1 MKYKVFT
8 HTIENSKTKVRKTTK
23 NILTILGCVVANL
36 AFAQNYIPYYPAD
49 WEFKNNAD
57 LVDFSQVKSVT
68 TKYLTLDENEEHPV
82 YETYLSWNNTY
93 QLTDYQ
99 FVNYNNSYADFDV
112 QIKYVNPNGNQ
123 INTVKIINPN
133 TLKPLE
139 EWQYTNG
146 SFDVEKISVKR
157 YLLNV
162 PEPDVFEVK
171 YEGNDDDYIQETVY
185 TPQKTIER
193 QTKRWYKRN
202 DNGTYQLIK
211 KLYLDDFLDQ
221 TDSLVLSEN
230 QKKQAHYII
239 NLGIAGK
246 TYYTYKP
253 RKVEVFGDE
262 HDYQQL
268 ERIVKDGKDTER
280 YEYEYDAKGNW
291 IVCKIYKMKE
301 SKWELTDIKRRE
313 FEYRN

>member
-1 MKYKVFT
+1 M
-8 HTIENSKTKVRKTTK
+8 KTTK
-23 NILTILGCVVANL
+23 NILTILGCVLANL
-36 AFAQNYIPYYPAD
+36 AFAQNYLPYYPAD

-221 TDSLVLSEN
+221 TDSLVLGEN

-268 ERIVKDGKDTER
+268 ERIAKDGRDTER

>member
-1 MKYKVFT
+1 M
-8 HTIENSKTKVRKTTK
+8 KTTK
-23 NILTILGCVVANL
+23 NILTILGCVLANL
-36 AFAQNYIPYYPAD
+36 AFAQNYLPYYPAD

-57 LVDFSQVKSVT
+57 LVDFSQVTGVT
-68 TKYLTLDENEEHPV
+68 TKYLTLDGNKENPV
-82 YETYLSWNNTY
+82 FEYYLQWNSTY
-93 QLTDYQ
+93 QLVFFQ
-99 FVNYNNSYADFDV
+99 FVDNNNSDATFAVEINYT
-112 QIKYVNPNGNQ
+112 NPNGNALKS
-123 INTVKIINPN
+123 VEIINPK
-133 TLKPLE
+133 TAKILE
-139 EWQYTNG
+139 EREYTNG

-268 ERIVKDGKDTER
+268 ERIAKDGRDTER

-313 FEYRN
+313 IEYRN

>member
-8 HTIENSKTKVRKTTK
+8 HTIENSKTKVRKTAK

-36 AFAQNYIPYYPAD
+36 AFSQNYIPYYPAD
-49 WEFKNNAD
+49 WEFKNDAD
-57 LVDFSQVKSVT
+57 LVDFSEVKSVT
-68 TKYLTLDENEEHPV
+68 TKHLTLDGNEEHPV

-112 QIKYVNPNGNQ
+112 RINYANPNGNALKS
-123 INTVKIINPN
+123 VKILNPN
-133 TLKPLE
+133 TLKPIE

-146 SFDVEKISVKR
+146 SFNVEKISVKR

-162 PEPDVFEVK
+162 AEPDVFEVK
-171 YEGNDDDYIQETVY
+171 YEGNNDGFVQETVY
-185 TPQKTIER
+185 TPQKKIER
-193 QTKRWYKRN
+193 QTKRWQHRK
-202 DNGTYQLIK
+202 DDGSYQLVK
-211 KLYLDDFLDQ
+211 KLYLDNFLDQ
-221 TDSLVLSEN
+221 TDSLIFNSDR
-230 QKKQAHYII
+230 KKIAHYII
-239 NLGIAGK
+239 NLDIATK
-246 TYYTYKP
+246 TDYTYKP

-268 ERIVKDGKDTER
+268 ERIIKDGKDTER

-291 IVCKIYKMKE
+291 IVRKTYKMKNG
-301 SKWELTDIKRRE
+301 KWEYTDITRRE
-313 FEYRN
+313 IEYKN

>member
-1 MKYKVFT
+1 MK
-8 HTIENSKTKVRKTTK
+8 
-23 NILTILGCVVANL
+23 TILKHTSIVAVLVLNNST
-36 AFAQNYIPYYPAD
+36 FAQDCIPYYPAG
-49 WEFKNNAD
+49 WEFKNDAD

-68 TKYLTLDENEEHPV
+68 TKYLTIDENEEYPV

-112 QIKYVNPNGNQ
+112 QINYENPNGNALKS
-123 INTVKIINPN
+123 VKILNPN

-162 PEPDVFEVK
+162 PEPDVFEVQ
-171 YEGNDDDYIQETVY
+171 YEGNDDDYTQETVY

-202 DNGTYQLIK
+202 ENGSYQIIK
-211 KLYLDDFLDQ
+211 KLYLDNFLDQ
-221 TDSLVLSEN
+221 TDSLVLNQN
-230 QKKQAHYII
+230 QKKLAHYVI
-239 NLGIAGK
+239 NLGITSK
-246 TYYTYKP
+246 TDYKYQS
-253 RKVEVFGDE
+253 RKVEVAGDE
-262 HDYQQL
+262 YDYQQL

-280 YEYEYDAKGNW
+280 YEYEYDEKGNW
-291 IVCKIYKMKE
+291 IVRKTYRIKFAR
-301 SKWELTDIKRRE
+301 WEYTEITRRE
-313 FEYRN
+313 IEYRN

>member
-8 HTIENSKTKVRKTTK
+8 HTIGNIKTKVRKTAK

-36 AFAQNYIPYYPAD
+36 AFAQDYIPYYPAD

-68 TKYLTLDENEEHPV
+68 TKYLTIDEHEEYPV

-99 FVNYNNSYADFDV
+99 FVNYNNSYANFDV
-112 QIKYVNPNGNQ
+112 QINYAKPNGNALKS
-123 INTVKIINPN
+123 VKIVNPN
-133 TLKPLE
+133 TLKPIE

-146 SFDVEKISVKR
+146 SFDVEKITVKR

-162 PEPDVFEVK
+162 AEPDVFEVK
-171 YEGNDDDYIQETVY
+171 YEGNDDDFVQETVY
-185 TPQKTIER
+185 TPQKKIER

-202 DNGTYQLIK
+202 ENGTYQLIK
-211 KLYLDDFLDQ
+211 KLYLDNFLDQ
-221 TDSLVLSEN
+221 TDSLIFNSDRI
-230 QKKQAHYII
+230 KIAHYII
-239 NLGIAGK
+239 NLGIATK
-246 TYYTYKP
+246 INYQYQT
-253 RKVEVFGDE
+253 RKVEIAGDE
-262 HDYQQL
+262 YDYQQL

-280 YEYEYDAKGNW
+280 YEYEYDTKGNW
-291 IVCKIYKMKE
+291 IVRKRYKMKNDQ
-301 SKWELTDIKRRE
+301 WEFADIIRRE
-313 FEYRN
+313 IEYRN

>member
-1 MKYKVFT
+1 MKT
-8 HTIENSKTKVRKTTK
+8 AK

-36 AFAQNYIPYYPAD
+36 AFSQNYIPYFPAD

-68 TKYLTLDENEEHPV
+68 TKHLALDENEEYPV

-112 QIKYVNPNGNQ
+112 QINYANPNGNALKS
-123 INTVKIINPN
+123 VKIVNPN

-146 SFDVEKISVKR
+146 SFDVEKITVKR

-162 PEPDVFEVK
+162 AEPDVFEVK
-171 YEGNDDDYIQETVY
+171 YEGNDDDFVQETVY
-185 TPQKTIER
+185 TPQKKIER
-193 QTKRWYKRN
+193 QTKQWQHRK
-202 DNGTYQLIK
+202 DDGSYQLVK
-211 KLYLDDFLDQ
+211 KLYLDNFLDQ
-221 TDSLVLSEN
+221 TDSLILN
-230 QKKQAHYII
+230 QDQKKLAHYII
-239 NLGIAGK
+239 NLGIATK
-246 TYYTYKP
+246 TDYTYKH
-253 RKVEVFGDE
+253 RKVEIAGDE
-262 HDYQQL
+262 YDYQQL

-280 YEYEYDAKGNW
+280 YEYEYDTKGNW
-291 IVCKIYKMKE
+291 IVRKTYKMKNG
-301 SKWELTDIKRRE
+301 KWEYTDITRRE
-313 FEYRN
+313 IEYKN